1 MSASSLRTMTQTAL
15 IEAIQGHIVEKF
27 GKNDITLEDL
37 VADEELKRLWGVVFD
52 PKVKKA
58 KKAKKVSGSPK
69 VSLEDRQVAPVD
81 HSKCLC
87 RVWKNGFDNLQCS
100 SKASS
105 GNFCKM
111 HAKKIEEH
119 GEWWL
124 GSVTDPRPEEPY
136 GPPTVAK
143 PSRHYWSDQVDPKKE
158 KKESEKKEK
167 KEKKDPEK
175 KEEKVEKKEK
185 KEEKVEKKE
194 EKVEKKEEKVEKKE
208 EKVEKKEEKVEK
220 KGKNKKVKKEEK
232 VEKKEETPT
241 PVVTPDEDE
250 DDTLSTDENNYPS
263 IDEIPDLTESEEEEE
278 EETEDETEDETD
290 EE

>member
-1 MSASSLRTMTQTAL
+1 MSASTLRTMTQAAL

-27 GKNDITLEDL
+27 GKNDTTLEDL
-37 VADEELKRLWGVVFD
+37 DADEELKRLWSDVFD
-52 PKVKKA
+52 PKVKKT

-158 KKESEKKEK
+158 KKEKKES
-167 KEKKDPEK
+167 
-175 KEEKVEKKEK
+175 
-185 KEEKVEKKE
+185 EKVEKKE
-194 EKVEKKEEKVEKKE
+194 EKVEKKKKVKKE
-208 EKVEKKEEKVEK
+208 DKVVKK
-220 KGKNKKVKKEEK
+220 KKVKKEEEK
-232 VEKKEETPT
+232 VEEKKVEEKKVEETPT
-241 PVVTPDEDE
+241 PVVTPNE

-263 IDEIPDLTESEEEEE
+263 IDEIPDLTESEGEEES
-278 EETEDETEDETD
+278 EDETEDETD